1 MHKTLWTCLTCGFVG
16 CGRYSN
22 KHSVAHFERT
32 RHPYSLELAT
42 LRIWDYRL
50 GEYGGFVQ
58 RSDLLEC
65 PSSPPLLYPWLTRGL
80 DLESHRNSPSSS
92 IRDQNTFNTG
102 PTTIISMVTEKSSKK
117 AGMITDEYEVLL
129 QSALED
135 QAQHFEIE
143 INNLRAEYTNSLV
156 NTDIMAHEEIRE
168 MEDLKQDIS
177 LQKRD
182 IANATKQLL
191 EAQGNE
197 SRLRAASQ
205 RLFSEQ
211 QESNELMKK
220 IQKEHRKENERG
232 KKVVEDLENQIAD
245 LNANLSMRQQFS
257 QSNEFSNAQIIGAV
271 AAPDSNKSSG
281 STRRGKKKGR
291 FSRK

>member
-1 MHKTLWTCLTCGFVG
+1 
-16 CGRYSN
+16 
-22 KHSVAHFERT
+22 
-32 RHPYSLELAT
+32 
-42 LRIWDYRL
+42 
-50 GEYGGFVQ
+50 
-58 RSDLLEC
+58 
-65 PSSPPLLYPWLTRGL
+65 
-80 DLESHRNSPSSS
+80 
-92 IRDQNTFNTG
+92 
-102 PTTIISMVTEKSSKK
+102 MVTEKSSKK

-232 KKVVEDLENQIAD
+232 KKVVEDLENQISD

>member
-80 DLESHRNSPSSS
+80 DLESYRNSPSSS
-92 IRDQNTFNTG
+92 IRGQNTFNTG

-232 KKVVEDLENQIAD
+232 KKVVEDLENQISD